1 MATPMRA
8 ALPRPSLSIQL
19 TAALA
24 ATDRVAPMPRAY
36 SSDCVANIVLTWEQ
50 NRCTH
55 RRSWQVMPAWVWRD
69 VRSVFF
75 FFFFDAGSDTC
86 MAGLWQVERD
96 VHAQLDTSTSAK
108 SPV

>member
-75 FFFFDAGSDTC
+75 FFF
-86 MAGLWQVERD
+86 
-96 VHAQLDTSTSAK
+96 
-108 SPV
+108 